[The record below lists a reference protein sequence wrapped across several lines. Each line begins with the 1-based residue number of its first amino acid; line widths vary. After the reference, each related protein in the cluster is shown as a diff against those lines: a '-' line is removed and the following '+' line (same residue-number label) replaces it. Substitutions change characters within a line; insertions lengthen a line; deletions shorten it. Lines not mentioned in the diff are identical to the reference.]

1 LNYLTELTLKLA
13 LGANHLDE
21 DTRSLHRAWLQAQQR
36 EDGGFAGREG
46 NSDPYYTAFGLRG
59 LLIVDGIDA
68 NVAKAAAGFIRSQ
81 LDAKLGVVDLISLIM
96 AASILEFAAGGEEM
110 SAIRASGDRVSETLL
125 SLRSSDGGYAKTP
138 GGVAGSTYQT
148 FLNLLCW
155 ELIGREEPE
164 PERVA
169 MFLNSQR
176 QIDGGFREIRVAKR
190 AGVNPTAAGIGSL
203 KALGRLVLDNESATA
218 EFLSEM
224 QTSEGGMAANDRIPM
239 PDLLSSCTGLI
250 SLIDLEAVERIDVAK
265 LLRYARSMER
275 REIKAKATGA
285 PSSMQSMMFDWES
298 DDDDTAD
305 GTVVSESINSRHAL
319 PGGFHGFEFDEDV
332 DVEYTFYG
340 LACLALGELC
350 LS

>member
-1 LNYLTELTLKLA
+1 MSYLTELTLKLA
-13 LGANHLDE
+13 LGASHLD
-21 DTRSLHRAWLQAQQR
+21 DNTRALHRVWLQTQQH

-68 NVAKAAAGFIRSQ
+68 NVAQRASAFIRSQ

-96 AASILEFAAGGEEM
+96 AASILEFAAGGDEM
-110 SAIRASGDRVSETLL
+110 SAMRSAGDRIAETLL
-125 SLRSSDGGYAKTP
+125 SLRSADGGYAKTP
-138 GGVAGSTYQT
+138 GGAAGSTYQT
-148 FLNLLCW
+148 FLNLLSW

-164 PERVA
+164 PDRVA
-169 MFLNSQR
+169 SFLQSQR
-176 QIDGGFREIRVAKR
+176 QMDGGFREIRVAKR

-203 KALGRLVLDNESATA
+203 KAMGRLELAKESATA
-218 EFLSEM
+218 EFLGEM
-224 QTSEGGMAANDRIPM
+224 QTSEGGLAANDRIPM

-250 SLIDLEAVERIDVAK
+250 SLIDLEAVEQIDVKK
-265 LLRYARSMER
+265 LLRYARTMER
-275 REIKAKATGA
+275 RELPTKMAAE
-285 PSSMQSMMFDWES
+285 PSGVQAMMFDWDS
-298 DDDDTAD
+298 DDDAGAETSD
-305 GTVVSESINSRHAL
+305 GSKASHSRDAL